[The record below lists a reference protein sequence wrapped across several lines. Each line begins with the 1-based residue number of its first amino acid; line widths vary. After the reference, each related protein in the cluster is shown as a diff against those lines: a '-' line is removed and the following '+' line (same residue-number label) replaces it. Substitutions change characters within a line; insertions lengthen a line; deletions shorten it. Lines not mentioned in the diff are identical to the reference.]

1 MFSQLKFSQ
10 SRARPD
16 DAGDETQLNS
26 QGGRRSD
33 ALAETSSTSCGIT
46 AEHLIQW
53 QQSLTASRHGK
64 EEKLRQDTL
73 SVESNSRR
81 VTHLKTGNAQL
92 AGKEEQL
99 AEDSKLE
106 DGLLCETEAQ
116 LGFLEE
122 QLREVAGIGEVV
134 KQMQEQDELVKV
146 EQDSRLK
153 SMEERFRQVQ
163 VNMTAKIHL
172 SSKRCIT

>member
-1 MFSQLKFSQ
+1 MFSQ
-10 SRARPD
+10 SRARSD
-16 DAGDETQLNS
+16 NAGDGTQL
-26 QGGRRSD
+26 
-33 ALAETSSTSCGIT
+33 T

-73 SVESNSRR
+73 RIESNSRR

-106 DGLLCETEAQ
+106 DGLLGETEAQ

-122 QLREVAGIGEVV
+122 QLRGVAGIGEEV

-163 VNMTAKIHL
+163 VNMAVKTNL
-172 SSKRCIT
+172 SSYQ